1 MNCGRWHGGAW
12 TQAAAALT
20 ATSYSDGGLL
30 PATEV
35 LVRGAR
41 GQRRRGGS
49 LVGLLVGDDACRIVG
64 DLNADG
70 DGCGG
75 VGRAERDG
83 DGRERERDHAD
94 VECGGRRKRL

>member
-1 MNCGRWHGGAW
+1 MDAGRGGAL
-12 TQAAAALT
+12 AAT
-20 ATSYSDGGLL
+20 TYTDGGLTSGTTYYYVVRAVNAGGVG
-30 PATEV
+30 PWSDHSSATTH
-35 LVRGAR
+35 AA
-41 GQRRRGGS
+41 S
-49 LVGLLVGDDACRIVG
+49 SG

-83 DGRERERDHAD
+83 DGRERERDHGL